1 MAGNNLVNADF
12 SPYSR
17 MFFAVKHIYLTL
29 YIVYICRVTP
39 IYSVPVPARSAVHVL
54 RPDRFQPL
62 AVRAARSAVHCVHL
76 SAVRAAAWPCSLR
89 SPLPCC
95 SLRSPA
101 RARACVRVLACARLC
116 VRLLMPGQRWTFL
129 SAVSVWPALLA
140 RFPCACGR
148 ARARV
153 CVGAVRL
160 PSSRLPC
167 ILFAYNVHSPPL
179 CQACPPR
186 FRPAANFFEIV
197 FKLSISVQL
206 SSAGMGDA
214 S

>member
-17 MFFAVKHIYLTL
+17 MFFAVKQIYLTL
-29 YIVYICRVTP
+29 YIAYTYRAASTYSIP
-39 IYSVPVPARSAVHVL
+39 IYLAPRARWRSLSVLFAVL
-54 RPDRFQPL
+54 ACPRP
-62 AVRAARSAVHCVHL
+62 C
-76 SAVRAAAWPCSLR
+76 AWPCG
-89 SPLPCC
+89 
-95 SLRSPA
+95 
-101 RARACVRVLACARLC
+101 RARCAVHLLAYVLAALACPRPC

-129 SAVSVWPALLA
+129 SAVPVWPALLA

-186 FRPAANFFEIV
+186 FHPAANFFEIV
-197 FKLSISVQL
+197 FKPSISIPPSL
-206 SSAGMGDA
+206 SWVDDATLYCYAGYFVSVVML
-214 S
+214 

>member
-1 MAGNNLVNADF
+1 MLHLYTVHTLHLLAVAVVPPARSLPAARRSCSLSVLAGA
-12 SPYSR
+12 R
-17 MFFAVKHIYLTL
+17 RA
-29 YIVYICRVTP
+29 
-39 IYSVPVPARSAVHVL
+39 ARSAVHVL

-62 AVRAARSAVHCVHL
+62 AVRAARSARC
-76 SAVRAAAWPCSLR
+76 PCGR
-89 SPLPCC
+89 V
-95 SLRSPA
+95 A
-101 RARACVRVLACARLC
+101 VLACPRPC

-129 SAVSVWPALLA
+129 SAVPVWPALLA

>member
-1 MAGNNLVNADF
+1 MLALLFTSSGPIGSSR
-12 SPYSR
+12 SPSR
-17 MFFAVKHIYLTL
+17 AVRSAHCPVLAPL
-29 YIVYICRVTP
+29 AVAV
-39 IYSVPVPARSAVHVL
+39 VPPARSVPAARRARL
-54 RPDRFQPL
+54 PAP
-62 AVRAARSAVHCVHL
+62 VRAC
-76 SAVRAAAWPCSLR
+76 
-89 SPLPCC
+89 
-95 SLRSPA
+95 A
-101 RARACVRVLACARLC
+101 RARCARLC

-129 SAVSVWPALLA
+129 SAVPVWPALLA

-186 FRPAANFFEIV
+186 FHLAANFFEIV
-197 FKLSISVQL
+197 FKPSISISPSL
-206 SSAGMGDA
+206 SWVDDATLYCHMGCFVDIVMP
-214 S
+214 

>member
-1 MAGNNLVNADF
+1 M
-12 SPYSR
+12 SHCTY
-17 MFFAVKHIYLTL
+17 IQCTL
-29 YIVYICRVTP
+29 
-39 IYSVPVPARSAVHVL
+39 VPARSAVHVL

-62 AVRAARSAVHCVHL
+62 AVRAA
-76 SAVRAAAWPCSLR
+76 AWPCS
-89 SPLPCC
+89 PPCAPVPVC
-95 SLRSPA
+95 ASADAWSTVDFL
-101 RARACVRVLACARLC
+101 VRRPCA
-116 VRLLMPGQRWTFL
+116 PG
-129 SAVSVWPALLA
+129 LLA

-186 FRPAANFFEIV
+186 FHPAANFFEIV
-197 FKLSISVQL
+197 FKPSISIPL
-206 SSAGMGDA
+206 SSVWADDSA
-214 S
+214 